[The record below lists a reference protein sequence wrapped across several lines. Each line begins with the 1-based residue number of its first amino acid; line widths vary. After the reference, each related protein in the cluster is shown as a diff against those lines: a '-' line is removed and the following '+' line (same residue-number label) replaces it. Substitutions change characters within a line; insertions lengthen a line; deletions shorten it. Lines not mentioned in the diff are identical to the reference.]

1 MLHKDWV
8 TPVHAVLLIQT
19 VFSEEKPQWHPC
31 EKHETL
37 RKLIST
43 TTEWGLPSLIK
54 ENALFETPEANS
66 SSYKKSTVSQ
76 VTSLKNPK
84 TSCTPFFFF

>member
-19 VFSEEKPQWHPC
+19 MLSEEKPKWHPC

-37 RKLIST
+37 GKLIST
-43 TTEWGLPSLIK
+43 TTTEWGLSSLVK
-54 ENALFETPEANS
+54 ENTHFDQKLQKLIAAVIRSQLS
-66 SSYKKSTVSQ
+66 VKSQ
-76 VTSLKNPK
+76 A
-84 TSCTPFFFF
+84 

>member
-1 MLHKDWV
+1 M
-8 TPVHAVLLIQT
+8 HAVLLIQT

-37 RKLIST
+37 GKLIST

-54 ENALFETPEANS
+54 ENALF
-66 SSYKKSTVSQ
+66 
-76 VTSLKNPK
+76 
-84 TSCTPFFFF
+84 

>member
-1 MLHKDWV
+1 MR
-8 TPVHAVLLIQT
+8 AVLLIQT

-37 RKLIST
+37 GKLIST

-66 SSYKKSTVSQ
+66 SSYKKSTVSHK
-76 VTSLKNPK
+76 LKKPQNLLYPL
-84 TSCTPFFFF
+84 FLFLRQL